1 MQKALNSKGYSLSVD
16 GVFGKNTQSAVR
28 DYQKKNGLA
37 VDGIVGAKTWGSL
50 NGGDKPTSD
59 VGGKAPVTPVPEA
72 KRPEYTKSDA
82 VVSAENKLSQWEQN
96 KPKDYES
103 KYSGKIDELLAEVLN
118 RDKFDYNLS
127 SDPLYDQYRDL
138 YMRNGKKAMQ
148 DTIGEATALTGGY
161 SNSYAE
167 TVGYEAYEEYLNE
180 LNGIAL
186 DLRDRAY
193 DIYKDEGDKL
203 VSDVTLLRSLDGDDY
218 EKYLGVLEQYYK
230 DGDYLL
236 DKLSQMSDDEFDEFL
251 AEVDAWES
259 DRDYER
265 EKEEFREE
273 MDFKKAEAERD
284 QANADRNYY
293 LALARAASG
302 GTKNK
307 KDDDD
312 KDDGEYVVYPKSYDE
327 FADRT
332 GYGGIMTEN
341 IFLSSKTMIAQY
353 GTYENY
359 LKEMYKKYG

>member
-1 MQKALNSKGYSLSVD
+1 MD

-28 DYQKKNGLA
+28 DYQRKNGLT

-50 NGGDKPTSD
+50 ESKNAMGATGNGQPSAAA
-59 VGGKAPVTPVPEA
+59 VSES

-82 VVSAENKLSQWEQN
+82 VISAENKLSDWEKN
-96 KPKDYES
+96 KPDEYKS
-103 KYSGKIDELLAEVLN
+103 KYSDKIDSLLDEVLN
-118 RDKFDYNLS
+118 REKFSYSLS
-127 SDPLYDQYRDL
+127 DDPLYSQYRDL
-138 YMRNGKKAMQ
+138 YIRNGKKAMQ

-167 TVGYEAYEEYLNE
+167 TVGYEAYDEYLSE

-186 DLRDRAY
+186 DLRARAY
-193 DIYKDEGDKL
+193 DTYLDEGDKL
-203 VSDVTLLRSLDGDDY
+203 ISDITLLRSLDGDDY
-218 EKYLGVLEQYYK
+218 EKYLGVLERYYK

-236 DKLSQMSDDEFDEFL
+236 DKLAQMSDDEFDQFL
-251 AEVDAWES
+251 AEVDAWEN
-259 DRDYER
+259 DRDFER

-293 LALARAASG
+293 LSLARASSG
-302 GTKNK
+302 GSGG
-307 KDDDD
+307 DDEDD
-312 KDDGEYVVYPKSYDE
+312 NEDGDGDDEYVVYPQSYAE
-327 FADRT
+327 FASRT

-341 IFLSSKTMIAQY
+341 LFYASSTMINEY

-359 LKEMYKKYG
+359 LKEMFKKYG

>member
-1 MQKALNSKGYSLSVD
+1 MD
-16 GVFGKNTQSAVR
+16 GVFGKNTQSAVK
-28 DYQKKNGLA
+28 DYQRKNGLA

-50 NGGDKPTSD
+50 EGGNKPATTGD
-59 VGGKAPVTPVPEA
+59 GKTPVATTPEA
-72 KRPEYTKSDA
+72 KRPEYSKSDA
-82 VVSAENKLSQWEQN
+82 VISAENKLSNWEKN
-96 KPKDYES
+96 KPDEYKS
-103 KYSGKIDELLAEVLN
+103 KYSDKIDALLNEVLD
-118 RDKFDYNLS
+118 RDKFTYSLS
-127 SDPLYDQYRDL
+127 DDPLYDQYRDL
-138 YMRNGKKAMQ
+138 YIRNGKKAMQ

-161 SNSYAE
+161 ANSYAE
-167 TVGYEAYEEYLNE
+167 TVGYEAYDEYLAE

-193 DIYKDEGDKL
+193 DMYKDEGDKL
-203 VSDVTLLRSLDGDDY
+203 ISDVTLLRSLDGDDY

-236 DKLSQMSDDEFDEFL
+236 DKLSQMSDDEFDQFL
-251 AEVDAWES
+251 AEVDAWEN
-259 DRDYER
+259 DRDFER

-273 MDFKKAEAERD
+273 MDFKKAEADRD

-302 GTKNK
+302 GSGDDEDDR
-307 KDDDD
+307 DDDGED
-312 KDDGEYVVYPKSYDE
+312 EYVVYPKSYDE

-341 IFLSSKTMIAQY
+341 LFFASSTMISEY